1 MAMKPKFFI
10 NRVLIFTDLF
20 LFFLLSIACSDG
32 HLMTVV
38 EIHFKFQPGESLV

>member
-1 MAMKPKFFI
+1 MAMKPEKLI
-10 NRVLIFTDLF
+10 NRVLIFYRSF
-20 LFFLLSIACSDG
+20 PFFLLIFVYSDG

>member
-1 MAMKPKFFI
+1 MAMKPKFSI
-10 NRVLIFTDLF
+10 NRVLIFYRSIP
-20 LFFLLSIACSDG
+20 FFLLFFVCSDG